1 MVQQTRFWLV
11 CPACEQ
17 TWEPGPYWEGCPT
30 CRDPAGFPHW
40 LEVAYDM
47 EAVPDDFAERPGRV
61 WEYAALLP
69 VRDAAAAPTLG
80 EGNTPLLRVE
90 ALNRELGLPNLWLK
104 LEGVNPTGAF
114 KDRFHTVSLAVAREL
129 GFRRALVA
137 TAGNHGTSC
146 AAYAAR
152 AGIPLLVILSPL
164 SPPEQRRLMRLF
176 GARVVVPRGS
186 APVMTMVRSLM
197 EPLVREHAFYPSTVL
212 GLMYGPANPYGVEGY
227 KTIAYEIVGQL
238 GGSAGP
244 RRRSSPAPA
253 PDRVCV
259 PTAAGDALYGPYKGF
274 RELQRLGRIDRLP
287 RMTAC
292 QSAQANSLVQSV
304 RQGLDH
310 VATVPPTSL
319 AISIGD
325 PTAAQA
331 ALTAIRE
338 SDGDAWEATDAA
350 LLQTV
355 ALLGRH
361 GICVEAGSA
370 AAVAALRRAAEEGR
384 LDRDERIVAV
394 LTGTGMKWPAQLDA
408 AIGPAAE
415 PLPDDIAAVL
425 AAFEAPQTR
434 GRGEAYPQMPQMD
447 AD

>member
-1 MVQQTRFWLV
+1 MVQQTRFWLI
-11 CPACEQ
+11 CPSCEQ
-17 TWEPGPYWEGCPT
+17 TWEAGPYWEGCPS

-40 LEVAYDM
+40 LEVAYDL

-69 VRDAAAAPTLG
+69 VRDAADVPALG
-80 EGNTPLLRVE
+80 EGNTPLVRVE

-129 GFRRALVA
+129 GFRRALVV

-227 KTIAYEIVGQL
+227 KTIAYEIFGQL
-238 GGSAGP
+238 GG
-244 RRRSSPAPA
+244 A
-253 PDRVCV
+253 PDRVC
-259 PTAAGDALYGPYKGF
+259 AGG
-274 RELQRLGRIDRLP
+274 
-287 RMTAC
+287 
-292 QSAQANSLVQSV
+292 
-304 RQGLDH
+304 
-310 VATVPPTSL
+310 
-319 AISIGD
+319 
-325 PTAAQA
+325 
-331 ALTAIRE
+331 
-338 SDGDAWEATDAA
+338 
-350 LLQTV
+350 
-355 ALLGRH
+355 
-361 GICVEAGSA
+361 
-370 AAVAALRRAAEEGR
+370 
-384 LDRDERIVAV
+384 
-394 LTGTGMKWPAQLDA
+394 
-408 AIGPAAE
+408 
-415 PLPDDIAAVL
+415 
-425 AAFEAPQTR
+425 
-434 GRGEAYPQMPQMD
+434 
-447 AD
+447 